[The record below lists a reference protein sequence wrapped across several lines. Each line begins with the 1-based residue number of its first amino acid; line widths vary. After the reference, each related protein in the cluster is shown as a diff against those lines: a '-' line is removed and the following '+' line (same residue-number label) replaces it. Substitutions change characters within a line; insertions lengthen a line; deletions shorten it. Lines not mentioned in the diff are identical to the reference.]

1 MALQR
6 AISRPRDAKHT
17 VLHTVIREPLEPLL
31 QTVSDQ
37 GDGGGLPRFVEPEF
51 RDVLRCGVLAEGFTR
66 LRCAEGA
73 FERRVPF
80 SCHGRGVC
88 PSCGGRRMAERAASL
103 VDAGRPHVP
112 IRQGGLTLP
121 YRLRDRLAWDHA
133 VGRAVL
139 GVSARGRLAFSAGP
153 ARARGLRAG
162 QPGTV
167 TAIQRVAS
175 GVTVTVHVCV
185 VAVCERGFGLVCP
198 ALGSESRSVRGT
210 KSPPHDETPSR
221 KLTSRFIFPPCPAI
235 QAILEPGG
243 PSRAR
248 VGAGSRSRVPCPSVT
263 GSEPAHGSLCIRA
276 GEQTPGVRG
285 QSPRLHGALVIPCL
299 TTRHRDKVPARDRA
313 GTRGSARA

>member
-37 GDGGGLPRFVEPEF
+37 GDGGEDRSA
-51 RDVLRCGVLAEGFTR
+51 LRCGVLPEGFTR

-121 YRLRDRLAWDHA
+121 YRLRDRLAWGHA
-133 VGRAVL
+133 G
-139 GVSARGRLAFSAGP
+139 GGG
-153 ARARGLRAG
+153 G
-162 QPGTV
+162 
-167 TAIQRVAS
+167 
-175 GVTVTVHVCV
+175 
-185 VAVCERGFGLVCP
+185 
-198 ALGSESRSVRGT
+198 
-210 KSPPHDETPSR
+210 
-221 KLTSRFIFPPCPAI
+221 
-235 QAILEPGG
+235 PGG
-243 PSRAR
+243 WRR
-248 VGAGSRSRVPCPSVT
+248 
-263 GSEPAHGSLCIRA
+263 
-276 GEQTPGVRG
+276 
-285 QSPRLHGALVIPCL
+285 
-299 TTRHRDKVPARDRA
+299 
-313 GTRGSARA
+313 